1 MMTQHI
7 KTNSLIESL
16 KLFQAKVNGQTTLEE
31 LTAEFKELAPVFLY
45 GGYINVR
52 NEYHIYI
59 RTVEFYF
66 HSEIDSASSIKDPI
80 VYHRNNRYIDGVV
93 PYFPLMSLHAH
104 ASGFDITFENEKEE
118 YRASA
123 LIRAY
128 EVWDVKQKQYVC
140 YDKNTKKFRLHKD
153 NEDEWNGQST
163 YLYDFL
169 NGFDADGIIW
179 KDAKTNLSIELKV
192 SKRQGVYM
200 SNDQNNYS
208 PIIIDGHK
216 IPDNRRWSFTRQEKL
231 YKTILDRDTN
241 IVFLS
246 KWLKTE
252 DSDFFSRFTKV
263 MDEMD
268 IHWELLKYT
277 NDIWARDYMPIQLS
291 KDEFLKYKYWP
302 DYLLSNE
309 NKEFITDC
317 TKACK
322 ALGIKYRETDII
334 IDGGNMVPCG
344 DYIVMTDKVF
354 TENHVEKYDPSFIAR
369 LETELGRRVIII
381 PWHKTVGDVYGHADG
396 FIKWCGGDKV
406 LMSNHRDTDPKEAE
420 EIKQKLEKYGFQ
432 VTEMLFNV
440 AEPSPDWNWAY
451 VNFIQIGNKIL
462 MPSFDIPEDEQA
474 FNYVKDAFPNCE
486 IRQIQMRN
494 IADNGGAL
502 HCLTWNIML

>member
-1 MMTQHI
+1 MEFHKAREFI
-7 KTNSLIESL
+7 KMI
-16 KLFQAKVNGQTTLEE
+16 Q
-31 LTAEFKELAPVFLY
+31 
-45 GGYINVR
+45 
-52 NEYHIYI
+52 
-59 RTVEFYF
+59 
-66 HSEIDSASSIKDPI
+66 
-80 VYHRNNRYIDGVV
+80 
-93 PYFPLMSLHAH
+93 
-104 ASGFDITFENEKEE
+104 
-118 YRASA
+118 
-123 LIRAY
+123 
-128 EVWDVKQKQYVC
+128 
-140 YDKNTKKFRLHKD
+140 
-153 NEDEWNGQST
+153 
-163 YLYDFL
+163 
-169 NGFDADGIIW
+169 
-179 KDAKTNLSIELKV
+179 
-192 SKRQGVYM
+192 
-200 SNDQNNYS
+200 DQ
-208 PIIIDGHK
+208 
-216 IPDNRRWSFTRQEKL
+216 
-231 YKTILDRDTN
+231 DTN

-252 DSDFFSRFTKV
+252 DSDFFSRFTML

-277 NDIWARDYMPIQLS
+277 NDIWARDYMPIQLG
-291 KDEFLKYKYWP
+291 KNDFLKYRYWP
-302 DYLLSNE
+302 NYLLE
-309 NKEFITDC
+309 KKKDKEFITDC
-317 TKACK
+317 KRACE
-322 ALGIKYRETDII
+322 ALGITYRETDMI

-354 TENHVEKYDPSFIAR
+354 TENRVEKYDPSFIAR

-381 PWHKTVGDVYGHADG
+381 PWHKTAGDVYGHADG
-396 FIKWCGGDKV
+396 FIKWCGGNKV

-502 HCLTWNIML
+502 HCLSWNILL